1 MPIGPVTEDSIN
13 KGKDG
18 TAMSYFRALVDGL
31 NHAEFLLPDY
41 KPTYNDLN
49 IRSLHF
55 YHNMVKIKSMRS
67 QAHCRATEPEA
78 GFCSPTK
85 TKGFKWNEAG

>member
-1 MPIGPVTEDSIN
+1 
-13 KGKDG
+13 
-18 TAMSYFRALVDGL
+18 MSYFRALADGL

-55 YHNMVKIKSMRS
+55 YHNMVLI
-67 QAHCRATEPEA
+67 H
-78 GFCSPTK
+78 
-85 TKGFKWNEAG
+85 KGANTLPSNLVRNGILLPH